1 MWKFT
6 VRKMQPFRSF
16 SGVNDIDRNFL
27 IKFKDRNFGLWY
39 NVIASVY
46 IMDMQ
51 LRT

>member
-1 MWKFT
+1 MWKFA

-16 SGVNDIDRNFL
+16 RGVNDIDRNFL
-27 IKFKDRNFGLWY
+27 IKFKDRNFRLWY

-46 IMDMQ
+46 IMDMH